1 MKILVTGAGGQLAQ
15 SIKEISK
22 NYKNFDFDFLT
33 KEDLNLIDFENLIKQ
48 TANNKYDVVIN
59 CAAYTNVEYS
69 TTTPGNALKGNSKIV
84 KNLAKVS
91 KINNFFIVHFSTDY
105 VFDGRKRLPYKED
118 DETHPINYYGTT
130 KYLGEAAISKFNSN
144 ACIIRTSWLYS
155 PYGNNFVKNIIK
167 KAKENESIN
176 VVNDQM
182 GSPTYAPDLAKV
194 VLDILPKIIKKEGVN
209 IYHYC
214 NKDYTNWFD
223 FAKTIIN
230 YANLKCLVKPIA
242 THELKSA
249 TLRPFYSVLDT
260 SKIVDEFNISI
271 PKWQD
276 SLKECIAIL
285 LKK

>member
-69 TTTPGNALKGNSKIV
+69 TTAPGNALKGNSKIV

-105 VFDGRKRLPYKED
+105 VFDGKKRTPYNED
-118 DETHPINYYGTT
+118 DDKNPINYYGAT
-130 KYLGEAAISKFNSN
+130 KLLGENNLINFSNN

-155 PYGNNFVKNIIK
+155 SYGNNFVKNIIK

-194 VLDILPKIIKKEGVN
+194 VLDILPKIMKKEGVN

-214 NKDYTNWFD
+214 NKDYTNWFN

-242 THELKSA
+242 THELKSGI
-249 TLRPFYSVLDT
+249 LRPFYSVLDT